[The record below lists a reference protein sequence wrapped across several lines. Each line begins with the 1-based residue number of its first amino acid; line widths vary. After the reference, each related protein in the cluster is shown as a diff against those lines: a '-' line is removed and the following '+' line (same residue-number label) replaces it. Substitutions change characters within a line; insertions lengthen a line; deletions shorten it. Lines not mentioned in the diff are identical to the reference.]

1 MGEAIKK
8 CLKEKPN
15 QKGGVTVIAKRIK
28 AQSTLEYALL
38 IAVVIGS
45 LLYMQNYL
53 KRSMQGRLQRIGDQM
68 GEQYSPGN
76 TYRNVASRTFITK
89 TQTDELRGINSTK
102 TDDTTGADQSRNE
115 IRRLKDLKDEEW
127 ID

>member
-1 MGEAIKK
+1 M
-8 CLKEKPN
+8 
-15 QKGGVTVIAKRIK
+15 TKRVQ

-68 GEQYSPGN
+68 GEQYSPGV
-76 TYRNVASRTFITK
+76 TYRNTSSRSYIAK
-89 TQTDELRGINSTK
+89 VQTDETRGVGSLQTEV
-102 TDDTTGADQSRNE
+102 TTGAEQERNE
-115 IRRLKDLKDEEW
+115 LRRLKDLKEEEW
-127 ID
+127 PE

>member
-1 MGEAIKK
+1 MITR
-8 CLKEKPN
+8 
-15 QKGGVTVIAKRIK
+15 TVK

-68 GEQYSPGN
+68 GEQYSPGK
-76 TYRNVASRTFITK
+76 TYRNVSSRTYIAK
-89 TQTDELRGINSTK
+89 VQTDETRGTGSLK
-102 TDDTTGADQSRNE
+102 TDEATGGEQDRNE

-127 ID
+127 PQ

>member
-1 MGEAIKK
+1 M
-8 CLKEKPN
+8 
-15 QKGGVTVIAKRIK
+15 TKRVK

-68 GEQYSPGN
+68 SEQYSPGLTFRN
-76 TYRNVASRTFITK
+76 THSTSNIEQVYTEETRGVGSL
-89 TQTDELRGINSTK
+89 QTEV
-102 TDDTTGADQSRNE
+102 TTGAEQDRNE
-115 IRRLKDLKDEEW
+115 LRRLKDLKEEEW
-127 ID
+127 PE

>member
-1 MGEAIKK
+1 M
-8 CLKEKPN
+8 LTRR
-15 QKGGVTVIAKRIK
+15 VK

-68 GEQYSPGN
+68 GEQYSPG
-76 TYRNVASRTFITK
+76 RTFRNQVSTSYVAK
-89 TQTDELRGINSTK
+89 VQTDETRGPGSLQTE
-102 TDDTTGADQSRNE
+102 TTTGAEQERNE
-115 IRRLKDLKDEEW
+115 LRTLKDLKDEEW
-127 ID
+127 TR